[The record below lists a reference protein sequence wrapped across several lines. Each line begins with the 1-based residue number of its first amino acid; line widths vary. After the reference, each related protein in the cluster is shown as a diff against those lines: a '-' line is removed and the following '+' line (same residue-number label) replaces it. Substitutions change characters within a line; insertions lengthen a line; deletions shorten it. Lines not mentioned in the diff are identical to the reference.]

1 MGRLAP
7 LVAVSSTAFVVAL
20 SALASGCKK
29 PIVYKPEPAFS
40 GAKANLPAVV
50 KLPPPSAFKN
60 GANWTV
66 YGLQHQLN
74 SPRHSTEV
82 NGKPVTVAGYVVKV
96 YEPVEPAGKEGCI
109 YPHKKHTPTAK
120 EPNPKGV
127 DCSFIAKEV
136 EPPHFYIA
144 DSKDEKNPSKMIKV
158 MGYFCSYIQLYFAID
173 WYKTHDPDKVKDPKD
188 RDAELFTD
196 NLCSTQVPNT
206 FLGEPKVG
214 AKVTISGQF
223 GSKYEEGSGGR
234 AVSPFGIV
242 DVTSFKKGKIDLENK
257 DDLVKQVSK
266 DP

>member
-1 MGRLAP
+1 MRRLAP
-7 LVAVSSTAFVVAL
+7 LVAVSSTAFVLAL
-20 SALASGCKK
+20 SALTSGCKK
-29 PIVYKPEPAFS
+29 PVTYKPEPAYS
-40 GAKANLPAVV
+40 GAKASLPAVP
-50 KLPPPSAFKN
+50 KLPPASAYKN

-74 SPRHSTEV
+74 SPRHAAEV
-82 NGKPVTVAGYVVKV
+82 NGKPVTIQGYVVKV
-96 YEPVEPAGKEGCI
+96 YEPVEPPGKEGCI
-109 YPHKKHTPTAK
+109 YPHKKHLPTAK

-127 DCSFIAKEV
+127 DCAFIAKEV

-144 DSKDEKNPSKMIKV
+144 DSKDEKNPAKMIKV
-158 MGYFCSYIQLYFAID
+158 MGYFCSYIQLFFAYD

-188 RDAELFTD
+188 REAELFVD

-214 AKVTISGQF
+214 AKVTVSGQF

-242 DVTSFKKGKIDLENK
+242 DVTSFKKGKIELENK
-257 DDLVKQVSK
+257 DDLVKLEPK
-266 DP
+266 D